1 MTVRPCRTLATIL
14 LLAVAV
20 ATSAAPAAVLA
31 KPKVDGF
38 SETAKLTASDG
49 AAGAVFGYCVAAGD
63 GVAVVGAYRDAE
75 HGTDAGAAYVY
86 EGTAWSET
94 AKLVPADVAAGD
106 RVGDSVAVS
115 GDTIVVGSPR
125 DDDMGTDAG
134 AAYVF
139 VRDGASWVEQ
149 AKLLATDGS
158 GYQHLG
164 HEVAV
169 SGDTAAVS
177 AGSSVYVFARDGD
190 AWVQQQKL
198 TSPSGVY
205 DYFGSSVAI
214 DGDTAI
220 VGAYGWD
227 SIYDEGRAYVFTRS
241 SDVWSHQATLAASDG
256 LADDMF
262 GFSVDVSGDTAI
274 VGAWG
279 DDDNGSSSG
288 SAYVFARSGDTWSE
302 SARLQATGGN
312 DWDYFGY
319 FVSIDGATAVVGAHG
334 DDEAAPDAGAAYVFS
349 GDAGW
354 SEGAKLLGSDLE
366 EGDLSG
372 NASIHGG
379 TVLVGA
385 IGDDDA
391 GADAGAA
398 YVFEKSEWTPP
409 GKGGTPPGQATKAAS
424 AS

>member
-1 MTVRPCRTLATIL
+1 MVLTLA
-14 LLAVAV
+14 VVV
-20 ATSAAPAAVLA
+20 ATTAAPAAALA
-31 KPKVDGF
+31 KKKVDGF
-38 SETAKLTASDG
+38 GETAKLTASDG
-49 AAGAVFGYCVAAGD
+49 AAGAVFGYCVAAGE

-75 HGTDAGAAYVY
+75 NGTDAGAAYVY
-86 EGTAWSET
+86 EGDAWSET
-94 AKLVPADVAAGD
+94 AKLVPADIAAGD

-139 VRDGASWVEQ
+139 LYDGASWVEE

-158 GYQHLG
+158 GYQHFG

-169 SGDTAAVS
+169 SGDTAIVS
-177 AGSSVYVFARDGD
+177 AASSVYVFVRSGD
-190 AWVQQQKL
+190 TWVEQQKL

-205 DYFGSSVAI
+205 DYFGSAVAV
-214 DGDTAI
+214 DGDTAV

-227 SIYDEGRAYVFTRS
+227 SIYDEGRAHVFTRTAA
-241 SDVWSHQATLAASDG
+241 VWSHQATLAASDG
-256 LADDMF
+256 LTDDMF

-279 DDDNGSSSG
+279 DDDNGTASG
-288 SAYVFARSGDTWSE
+288 SAYVFDRSGDTWSE
-302 SARLQATGGN
+302 TAKLQAAVGAE
-312 DWDYFGY
+312 WDYFGY
-319 FVSIDGATAVVGAHG
+319 FVSIDGLTAVVGAHG
-334 DDEAAPDAGAAYVFS
+334 DDEIAPDAGAAYVFS

-354 SEGAKLLGSDLE
+354 SQEAKLLGSDLE

-385 IGDDDA
+385 IGDDDL

-398 YVFEKSEWTPP
+398 YVFEKSEWAPP
-409 GKGGTPPGQATKAAS
+409 GKGGTPPGQSKKAAS
-424 AS
+424 AP